1 MLKHLPP
8 EIVRS
13 IVDEVAVLDFQSLW
27 SLLRSGPIFSPHCR
41 VYLYTQIALRPTPP
55 LCVSEHRHAFTP
67 LHIYDYIYEHIV
79 LFLLLRHSFHLYIQ
93 IGLRPTLPLCV
104 SDIVP
109 LYLEDRVL
117 FLFLRHFFQQ
127 YVGLVIY
134 ALRRTLSNS
143 LVRCLPRSPFLLI
156 HGLLTQYNTDYDVS
170 PFVET
175 LTVTLTAVDVRL
187 FWRKICDMMA
197 KFPRLRAVVFLE
209 SPPYLWPYEPF
220 TGFYNH
226 LPPSYTLKSIRFS
239 RFQMLYW
246 KDLLH
251 ILALYPNLQKL
262 EVHKCHIIK
271 EPDTVPS
278 ATVQVALQELICID
292 THQFLKLVV
301 DSVAHPISFR
311 QLRRLVLKDR
321 LDSPAEDLF
330 QHIGET
336 VEEVVVYEKHMNLSA
351 DPSFFIRVPSLII
364 VLPRRCYNRFLR
376 FLLRIMTLPQ
386 AGKHRLKRLALVVDW
401 NAERPRWDVI
411 AQILDQSTTPLTV
424 CITLAGNADDTQ
436 HIMTYFEGT
445 LSCGFLAHYEF
456 EQNFLSDPFEIP
468 KVNRQLERE
477 KGNAPQI

>member
-1 MLKHLPP
+1 MC
-8 EIVRS
+8 
-13 IVDEVAVLDFQSLW
+13 
-27 SLLRSGPIFSPHCR
+27 LRAQ
-41 VYLYTQIALRPTPP
+41 T
-55 LCVSEHRHAFTP
+55 CVHP

-143 LVRCLPRSPFLLI
+143 L
-156 HGLLTQYNTDYDVS
+156 YNTDYDVS

-209 SPPYLWPYEPF
+209 SPPYLWP
-220 TGFYNH
+220 
-226 LPPSYTLKSIRFS
+226 IRFS

-364 VLPRRCYNRFLR
+364 VLPA
-376 FLLRIMTLPQ
+376 

-436 HIMTYFEGT
+436 HIMTYFEGST
-445 LSCGFLAHYEF
+445 HQTRIQTAEFGFEPRSVHKEPTEF
-456 EQNFLSDPFEIP
+456 LYY
-468 KVNRQLERE
+468 
-477 KGNAPQI
+477 